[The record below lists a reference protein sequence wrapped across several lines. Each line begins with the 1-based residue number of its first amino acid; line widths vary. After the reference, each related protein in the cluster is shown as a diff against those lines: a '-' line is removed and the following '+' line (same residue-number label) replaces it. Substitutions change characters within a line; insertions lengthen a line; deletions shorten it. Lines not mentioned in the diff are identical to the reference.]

1 MMPGPLCNARNHKT
15 VPDATLNLHQRAA
28 FSTIWDAEV
37 SAVLAASA
45 ILFGALAVFSASAI
59 VAWMLD

>member
-1 MMPGPLCNARNHKT
+1 M
-15 VPDATLNLHQRAA
+15 
-28 FSTIWDAEV
+28 